1 MLTKCANPL
10 CSRPLHYLR
19 DGKVYRVEI
28 KEEPH
33 ENENGKAPFLVPGVQ
48 KRKYSVQHYWLCGDC
63 MTMMTLHFDERGNL
77 TVVPKAPKVLP
88 AIAVIDSPGTLVK
101 KAAAS

>member
-28 KEEPH
+28 KEEMQ
-33 ENENGKAPFLVPGVQ
+33 ENGSNPFLVSSR
-48 KRKYSVQHYWLCGDC
+48 RKSNLQHYWLCGDC
-63 MTMMTLHFDERGNL
+63 MITMTLHFDERGNL
-77 TVVPKAPKVLP
+77 SVVPKTIKMPV
-88 AIAVIDSPGTLVK
+88 AVPTLSERDTLVK